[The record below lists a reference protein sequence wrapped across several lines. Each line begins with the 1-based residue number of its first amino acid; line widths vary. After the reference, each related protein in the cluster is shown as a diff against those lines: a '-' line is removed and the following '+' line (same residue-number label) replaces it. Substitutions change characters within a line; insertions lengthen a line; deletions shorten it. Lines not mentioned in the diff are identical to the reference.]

1 MRIPALVLLITLFA
15 LPHPPALG
23 QEPGHTPAPPPRT
36 EQQGPGWRGILGW
49 TAVGLGGA
57 ALVTGVVFAA
67 LAAQKNSEYEQGVEL
82 LLTFDE
88 LDALNRKGHD
98 YNTVMAAGL
107 VAGLVVAVIGGHLL
121 LWESVERS
129 GEQAILTPLVT
140 PGGAGLTAVARF

>member
-1 MRIPALVLLITLFA
+1 MRILVLVLIPTLIA
-15 LPHPPALG
+15 LPCSPALG
-23 QEPGHTPAPPPRT
+23 QEPGGISTSSPPT
-36 EQQGPGWRGILGW
+36 AEGGPGWKGLLGW

-57 ALVTGVVFAA
+57 ALITGVVFAA
-67 LAAQKNSEYEQGVEL
+67 LAAQKDSEYEEGVEL

-88 LDALNRKGHD
+88 LDALHRRGQD

-107 VAGLVVAVIGGHLL
+107 VTGLVVAVIGGHLL

-129 GEQAILTPLVT
+129 GRQALLAPLVT